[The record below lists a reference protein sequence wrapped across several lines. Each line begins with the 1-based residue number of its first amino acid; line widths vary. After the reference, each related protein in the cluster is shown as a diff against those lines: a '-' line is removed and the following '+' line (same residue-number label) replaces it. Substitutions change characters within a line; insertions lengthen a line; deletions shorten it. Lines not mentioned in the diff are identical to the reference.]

1 MTGGS
6 RGIGRAVATALTGA
20 GAAVVITARGEAALH
35 EAARQTGAHARAAD
49 ITDAAAVAT
58 LLDAC
63 IEILGGAPEILVNA
77 AGAFFLDPLHETD
90 IADFDL
96 MLAVNVRGPFLLIRA
111 LLPALLERG
120 DGHIVSIGS
129 VAGRRP
135 FPHNG
140 AYSASKYGLRGLHAV
155 LDAEVRGTGVRSTLI
170 EPAATDTELWDAIDA
185 AASPE
190 LPARPAMMMAD
201 DVADAVLYALTR
213 RPGIDIRN
221 LLLERA

>member
-190 LPARPAMMMAD
+190 LPARSAMMMAD